1 LIRWRGTEA
10 AARQSGPGEVARDES
25 KEGGGRGK
33 VRAQSPQGRAA
44 RPWQPACEAGEAP
57 KAEKL
62 MHPNRAFGAGSD
74 DIVAAIEE
82 VKQ

>member
-1 LIRWRGTEA
+1 VA
-10 AARQSGPGEVARDES
+10 AAAKS
-25 KEGGGRGK
+25 
-33 VRAQSPQGRAA
+33 AQSPQGER

-74 DIVAAIEE
+74 IVAAIEE